1 MQKNKIIIWAI
12 VVALVIFLIVM
23 FTQTKKDSSS
33 GVAKAGDTV
42 SMNYTGKFTD
52 GKVFDSNVDPKFG
65 HVEPLEFT
73 LGAGQVIKGW
83 DQGIEGMKVGEK
95 KHLSIPPEL
104 AYGSRGA
111 GNSIPPNATLEFD
124 VELLSIK

>member
-1 MQKNKIIIWAI
+1 MQNNKIIIWVI
-12 VVALVIFLIVM
+12 VAVLAIFLIVM
-23 FTQTKKDSSS
+23 FTKSNGGVGS
-33 GVAKAGDTV
+33 VAKAGDKV

-52 GKVFDSNVDPKFG
+52 GKTFDSNVDPKFG

-111 GNSIPPNATLEFD
+111 GNAIPPNATLEFD
-124 VELLSIK
+124 VELLSIN